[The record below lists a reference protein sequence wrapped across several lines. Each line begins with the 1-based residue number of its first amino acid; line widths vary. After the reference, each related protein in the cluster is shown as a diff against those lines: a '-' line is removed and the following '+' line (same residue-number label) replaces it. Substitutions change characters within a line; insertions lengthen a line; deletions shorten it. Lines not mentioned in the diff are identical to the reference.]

1 MGRGSFS
8 FFFVNIINVITWE
21 GSNDQLDSSIV
32 DLHHSDIEFNV
43 LISEAERTIYSYC
56 ILVSNDQ

>member
-8 FFFVNIINVITWE
+8 FFLVNIINVITWE